1 MKFQFQSLTDIFKKT
16 FSGWLNDDPFRQSA
30 IIAYYA
36 IFSLPA
42 LLVLIINVVGFF
54 FQKEVISGEIT
65 RQITGVMGADT
76 AQQISKIVENANQTK
91 AGLVP
96 GIIAIVLLITGA
108 TGVFVQLQIV
118 LNQIWNVKQ
127 KSQNGVLAIVKNRIF
142 SFGLILA
149 IGFLLLISLV
159 VSSVLASVSHWLE
172 AAFSPA
178 VAYLMYAI
186 EFVVSL
192 GVVSMLFALMFK
204 YLPDVKIAW
213 RSVWM
218 GALLTGFLFIIGK
231 YGLSLYFGK
240 ATPGSVYGAA
250 GSIILV
256 LLWVSYSS
264 VIMFFGAE
272 FTKQYAIAKK
282 HSIEVKDTAE
292 AIDNNVEYTLSH
304 AGQKNAPPHVA
315 MAGSNRNQPLDKK
328 AIDKLINEVNAEQI
342 KPMDEDELQKEINRR
357 ELHLIVQEIIVR
369 DRIANFFRH
378 FTKFSRKIAQPVH
391 K

>member
-1 MKFQFQSLTDIFKKT
+1 
-16 FSGWLNDDPFRQSA
+16 
-30 IIAYYA
+30 
-36 IFSLPA
+36 
-42 LLVLIINVVGFF
+42 
-54 FQKEVISGEIT
+54 
-65 RQITGVMGADT
+65 
-76 AQQISKIVENANQTK
+76 VENANQTK

-292 AIDNNVEYTLSH
+292 AIDNNV
-304 AGQKNAPPHVA
+304 
-315 MAGSNRNQPLDKK
+315 AGSNRNQPLDKK